1 MSSCC
6 VTAAVP
12 KSSHY
17 GFFGIIK
24 HKLGLSGGRHKKQ
37 VQDEAAMAMTSPGEV
52 RMLESPQVVRIRCE
66 EGVETI
72 GPDIQG
78 SPVVIRRKVGVIR
91 DHLSGFS
98 CNLELLA
105 SHQSHTCDMCGE

>member
-17 GFFGIIK
+17 GFFGILK
-24 HKLGLSGGRHKKQ
+24 HKLGLSGARHKKQ
-37 VQDEAAMAMTSPGEV
+37 QQEELATPGPPLV
-52 RMLESPQVVRIRCE
+52 LESPQVVRIRCE

-72 GPDIQG
+72 GDIQG
-78 SPVVIRRKVGVIR
+78 SPVVIRRKVGVMSVI
-91 DHLSGFS
+91 LCLALVTLTQS
-98 CNLELLA
+98 CCISSV
-105 SHQSHTCDMCGE
+105 SHV